1 MRGYIHSIESFGT
14 LDGPGIRFVV
24 FFAGCPMRCLYC
36 HNPDTWKLSGETM
49 ESGDVLEKMRR
60 NLPFYKSGGITATGG
75 EPLMQLRFLTEL
87 FKGAHDEGINTCLDT
102 SGILFTRSPEYDELI
117 KYTDLVMLDIK
128 HLDESEHIR
137 LTGHSNRPVLEFADY
152 LSEKGVPIRIRHVVV
167 PGITYNA
174 EHLERLGEYAKSLP
188 TLENVELL
196 PYHTMGKAKY
206 EKLGI
211 PYPLGDTP
219 PLSQEEETE
228 ARRILDGALGRKS
241 I

>member
-1 MRGYIHSIESFGT
+1 
-14 LDGPGIRFVV
+14 
-24 FFAGCPMRCLYC
+24 
-36 HNPDTWKLSGETM
+36 M
-49 ESGDVLEKMRR
+49 ESGEVLEKMRR

-152 LSEKGVPIRIRHVVV
+152 LSEKGVPIRIR
-167 PGITYNA
+167 
-174 EHLERLGEYAKSLP
+174 
-188 TLENVELL
+188 
-196 PYHTMGKAKY
+196 
-206 EKLGI
+206 
-211 PYPLGDTP
+211 
-219 PLSQEEETE
+219 
-228 ARRILDGALGRKS
+228 
-241 I
+241 